1 MICFIALI
9 IFAVLGIFSVKYRN
23 YFFEAADCVFRKVTL
38 RKCTTSFDKKM
49 KMKVSAKL
57 SKFNKP
63 TGSFV
68 FKNFDLIS
76 WMITLLMIISLVWT
90 AYAAFTGIYNWYAF
104 GNCNGPDSGGLC
116 VYNALTGAN
125 VPAVSTISS
134 CSDVNL
140 CGTQC
145 VAKEQCG
152 TNCSCDAGVCSS
164 VE

>member
-9 IFAVLGIFSVKYRN
+9 VFAILGLFSVKYKN

-57 SKFNKP
+57 SKVNKP
-63 TGSFV
+63 VGSFV

-76 WMITLLMIISLVWT
+76 WIITIIMIISLVWS
-90 AYAAFTGIYNWYAF
+90 AYAAFTGIYNWVAF
-104 GNCNGPDSGGLC
+104 GNCDGPESDGLC
-116 VYNALTGAN
+116 VYNALIGTN
-125 VPAVSTISS
+125 VPATSEVSS

-145 VAKEQCG
+145 ALEEQCG
-152 TNCSCDAGVCSS
+152 TNCSCVGGTCS
-164 VE
+164 